1 VIHLR
6 NQILAMS
13 IATILVLST
22 FGVAMLTLTPV
33 PVYAPTDG
41 NIDTVSTTDND
52 DTDNDDTDTI
62 GNTDND
68 DTDTIGNTDN
78 DDTDTIGN
86 TDNDDTDTIGNTDN
100 DNDILPFLIAV
111 IECFT
116 NNDEEFSDDVQLCLY
131 DVIEVYFDDD
141 DNSLNSNNA
150 NSDSNNNLSSN
161 DDDND
166 NNGTSLQET

>member
-1 VIHLR
+1 
-6 NQILAMS
+6 MS

-41 NIDTVSTTDND
+41 NIDTVST
-52 DTDNDDTDTI
+52 TDNDDTDTI

>member
-22 FGVAMLTLTPV
+22 CGVAMLTLTPV

-52 DTDNDDTDTI
+52 DTDNDDTD
-62 GNTDND
+62 ND
-68 DTDTIGNTDN
+68 DTDN

>member
-1 VIHLR
+1 MIHLR

-22 FGVAMLTLTPV
+22 SGVAMLTLTPV

-52 DTDNDDTDTI
+52 DTDNDD
-62 GNTDND
+62 
-68 DTDTIGNTDN
+68 TDN

>member
-1 VIHLR
+1 MIHLR

-22 FGVAMLTLTPV
+22 FGVVMLTLTPV

-52 DTDNDDTDTI
+52 D
-62 GNTDND
+62 TDND

-150 NSDSNNNLSSN
+150 NSDSNNNLNSN

>member
-1 VIHLR
+1 MIHLR

-41 NIDTVSTTDND
+41 NIDTVST
-52 DTDNDDTDTI
+52 
-62 GNTDND
+62 
-68 DTDTIGNTDN
+68 TDN

>member
-1 VIHLR
+1 MIHLR

-22 FGVAMLTLTPV
+22 FGVVMLTLTPV

-52 DTDNDDTDTI
+52 D
-62 GNTDND
+62 
-68 DTDTIGNTDN
+68 TDN

-150 NSDSNNNLSSN
+150 NSDGNNNLSSN

>member
-22 FGVAMLTLTPV
+22 CGVAMLTLTPV

-52 DTDNDDTDTI
+52 D
-62 GNTDND
+62 TDND

>member
-1 VIHLR
+1 
-6 NQILAMS
+6 MS

-68 DTDTIGNTDN
+68 
-78 DDTDTIGN
+78 
-86 TDNDDTDTIGNTDN
+86 
-100 DNDILPFLIAV
+100 NDILPFLIAV

-131 DVIEVYFDDD
+131 DVIELYFDDN
-141 DNSLNSNNA
+141 DNNLNSNNA
-150 NSDSNNNLSSN
+150 NSDSNNNNLSSN
-161 DDDND
+161 DDND
-166 NNGTSLQET
+166 NSGTSLQDT

>member
-1 VIHLR
+1 MIHLR

-22 FGVAMLTLTPV
+22 SGVAMLTLTPV

-41 NIDTVSTTDND
+41 NIDTVST
-52 DTDNDDTDTI
+52 
-62 GNTDND
+62 
-68 DTDTIGNTDN
+68 
-78 DDTDTIGN
+78 